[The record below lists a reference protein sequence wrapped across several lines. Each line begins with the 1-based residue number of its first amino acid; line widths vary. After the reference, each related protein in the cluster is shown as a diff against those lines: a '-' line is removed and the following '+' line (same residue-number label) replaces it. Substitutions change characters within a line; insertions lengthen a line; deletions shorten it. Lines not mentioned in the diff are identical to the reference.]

1 MKKAAYTLTAMAF
14 CMSTITASAQSWY
27 VRGGGGYSGR
37 FAKTE
42 FNNTDPN
49 GITGI
54 EPSTSVTVS
63 ADGSTASVEALN
75 GTVGA
80 GYKFFVTGGYMFNR
94 NLGAEL
100 GLNYFRGDDATV
112 GELNGPQVASKAV
125 TNIQGFDLNPSIYL
139 TPAFE
144 KFNPYVRAGLLLT
157 AGGNLTIDTDVR
169 QFDGGGEGTDIV
181 VNAESEVKS
190 RFSVGY
196 SGALGA
202 TYPLTDKWGFF
213 GELEFKSFTIESK
226 SAEIKKYSTLA
237 VTGGQSVPVPGEQL
251 ADLPRSEREFEFS
264 DSFTQSTTAPANE
277 NEPRKIPTQFVNAS
291 GIGFNLGVRYSF

>member
-1 MKKAAYTLTAMAF
+1 MKKATYTLTAIVC
-14 CMSTITASAQSWY
+14 CMSTITASAQGWY
-27 VRGGGGYSGR
+27 VRAGGGYSGE
-37 FAKTE
+37 FAKTG

-54 EPSTSVTVS
+54 EQSTFVTVS

-80 GYKFFVTGGYMFNR
+80 GDKFFVTGGYMFNP

-100 GLNYFRGDDATV
+100 GLNYFRGDDVTV
-112 GELNGPQVASKAV
+112 GESNSPQVESKAV
-125 TNIQGFDLNPSIYL
+125 THIQGFDLNPAIYV
-139 TPAFE
+139 TPAFA
-144 KFNPYVRAGLLLT
+144 KFNPYIRAGLLLT
-157 AGGNLTIDTDVR
+157 VGGNLTIDTDVR

-202 TYPLTDKWGFF
+202 IYPLNDRWGLF

-237 VTGGQSVPVPGEQL
+237 VTGGQSVPVPGG
-251 ADLPRSEREFEFS
+251 AVGRFS
-264 DSFTQSTTAPANE
+264 P
-277 NEPRKIPTQFVNAS
+277 V
-291 GIGFNLGVRYSF
+291 